1 MESSLNR
8 EMKLLHV
15 LLKLLP
21 KVNALPFGWGMFVL
35 EFPSF
40 LLVTRDGYDVGPLGY
55 AA

>member
-1 MESSLNR
+1 MESGLNR

-15 LLKLLP
+15 LLKPLP

-35 EFPSF
+35 ESPSF
-40 LLVTRDGYDVGPLGY
+40 LLVARGWCDVGPLGY